1 MVKQNNETPSMVHPQ
16 VILKYVDLIMNV
28 YDSDHAPRGKLRTK
42 ADVLPNNITISKDR

>member
-28 YDSDHAPRGKLRTK
+28 YDSRGKLRTK
-42 ADVLPNNITISKDR
+42 ADALPNNITISKDR